1 METTTYSFF
10 FSSNIIGLFIQVLRG
25 VLGVIMAD
33 GTNFNL
39 FIIIASYKDGYVVDS
54 LRDGNDSCCCVV

>member
-1 METTTYSFF
+1 MMMCGGGVETTYSFF

-25 VLGVIMAD
+25 VLGVY
-33 GTNFNL
+33 L